1 MPYLAM
7 TAAEILTCD
16 PMPPKLG
23 WMACHFSPYGTGL
36 TNLPQNLPKGSLLIL
51 NDRTPIHGHDPQR
64 IFDQLEDVICKFSC
78 GNLLLDLQRPC
89 QEAPAIIEKLLA
101 LPCPVITSQLHGE
114 NLDTPIF
121 LPPVPLN
128 VPPKTYLECY
138 HGREIWLEIALD
150 ALQVTITE
158 KGSDFLQIPWGDE
171 SLPHKDSELFCHY
184 KADISQEKVVFT
196 LKRTKDDLSELLDE
210 VKRLGVTHTVGLYQE
225 LRSFHPS
232 SI

>member
-64 IFDQLEDVICKFSC
+64 IFDQLEDVIYKFSC
-78 GNLLLDLQRPC
+78 SNLLLDLQRPC

-128 VPPKTYLECY
+128 VPPKAYLKNY
-138 HGREIWLEIALD
+138 TAREIWLEIALD
-150 ALQVTITE
+150 ALQITVTE
-158 KGSDFLQIPWGDE
+158 KGSAFLQIPWDDE
-171 SLPHKDSELFCHY
+171 SFTHKDTELFCHY
-184 KADISQEKVVFT
+184 KADISQEKAIFT
-196 LKRTKDDLSELLDE
+196 LKRSRNDLLELLE
-210 VKRLGVTHTVGLYQE
+210 EAKSLGVIHTVGLYQE